1 MATKSLDHLGKLQ
14 RAIVELVWEHGEATV
29 RQVWERLSSKRT
41 LAYTTIL
48 TSMQRLE
55 KAGWLQHRVEGVTN
69 VYTATRTREEAGVTS
84 VEKLVQRIFHG
95 NALLMFQHFV
105 EKGGLS
111 DQELLDLRRMIDKKR
126 KEKRK

>member
-1 MATKSLDHLGKLQ
+1 MVANSLDHLGKLQ
-14 RAIVELVWEHGEATV
+14 QTIVELVWEHGEATV
-29 RQVWERLSSKRT
+29 RQVWERLSKERT
-41 LAYTTIL
+41 LSYTTIL

-55 KAGWLQHRVEGVTN
+55 KAGWLRHRVEGVTN
-69 VYTATRTREEAGVTS
+69 VYTVTRTREEAGVTS

-111 DQELLDLRRMIDKKR
+111 DQELLDLRRMIDRQR